1 MKRSEGKKTKRL
13 SVRLEV
19 EEWDFLQRQ
28 AEESGMVLSDFVR
41 VRMGVGNVRENE
53 KRILGKKQKK
63 NTGKENKE
71 EYREIAAQIAKVG
84 NNVNQIA
91 RWVNTFKSSADAVRV
106 VRVLAGVVDKLERIR
121 AMVRGD

>member
-1 MKRSEGKKTKRL
+1 
-13 SVRLEV
+13 LEV

-106 VRVLAGVVDKLERIR
+106 VRVLAGVVDKLEGIR